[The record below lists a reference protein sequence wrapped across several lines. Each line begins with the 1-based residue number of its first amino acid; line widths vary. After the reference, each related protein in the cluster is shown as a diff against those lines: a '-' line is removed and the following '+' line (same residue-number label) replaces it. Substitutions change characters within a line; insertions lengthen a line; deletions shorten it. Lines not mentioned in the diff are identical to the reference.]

1 MRAVIDRTVL
11 KRSSGDNVQNQGSVI
26 SSWIDVQDRVALS
39 LARNCSQGERS
50 TQAATVARLPS
61 ARATRPSRPPTD
73 SAHFNE
79 SIASSTH
86 SIDGVLIV
94 SPRKMP
100 SINLPPEVM
109 RKIFGR
115 GQGGV

>member
-1 MRAVIDRTVL
+1 MRAVIERTVL
-11 KRSSGDNVQNQGSVI
+11 KRSSGDSEQNHGSMI
-26 SSWIDVQDRVALS
+26 SSWIDVQDRVVGS
-39 LARNCSQGERS
+39 FARNCSHGERS
-50 TQAATVARLPS
+50 AQAATAARLPS
-61 ARATRPSRPPTD
+61 ARATSPSRPSTD

-86 SIDGVLIV
+86 NIDGVLIV

-100 SINLPPEVM
+100 SISLPPETM
-109 RKIFGR
+109 RKIFGS

>member
-1 MRAVIDRTVL
+1 SDRERNHGSTID
-11 KRSSGDNVQNQGSVI
+11 
-26 SSWIDVQDRVALS
+26 SWIEVHERVAGS
-39 LARNCSQGERS
+39 SARNCSHGVCS
-50 TQAATVARLPS
+50 TQRATAVRLPS
-61 ARATRPSRPPTD
+61 ARATSPSSPPSA

-100 SINLPPEVM
+100 SISLPPAVR
-109 RKIFGR
+109 RKIFGN